1 MLKVVKVRLYPN
13 KEQQQ
18 LIHKTFG
25 SCRFVYNQ
33 LLDAKIKA
41 YECGDNLSIYE
52 LKKRLVPMK
61 KAKGGEFLNEVDST
75 ALQNSILNMDKA
87 FKNFFRKVKKGERKG
102 FPKFKSKHNSYQSYQ
117 TSTAKIKNGK
127 LYLPKIGEVK
137 AIFHRGMIAGKIK
150 TVTVSCIAN
159 QYYASINYDDGAK
172 EQLGVNNGQV
182 IALDVG
188 VKIFA
193 QVSNGEKIIVDKA
206 HDLLK
211 DIARVK
217 KLQKSL
223 SRKQKGSSN
232 RKKVKLKLAKAHLK
246 IKNKREDFLHKVS
259 HKLSENQAV
268 IVESLKIK
276 NMSKSAK
283 GTIESPGQNV
293 KAKSG
298 LNRSILQQSWGK
310 FFEMLEY
317 KLKRNG
323 GELIKVDPKYSS
335 QTCPKCGHIS
345 KENRKTQAKFKCV
358 KCGYY
363 GNADYVASVNLL
375 KLGAGTVLK
384 AS

>member
-1 MLKVVKVRLYPN
+1 LESKKD
-13 KEQQQ
+13 
-18 LIHKTFG
+18 G
-25 SCRFVYNQ
+25 S
-33 LLDAKIKA
+33 
-41 YECGDNLSIYE
+41 E
-52 LKKRLVPMK
+52 
-61 KAKGGEFLNEVDST
+61 
-75 ALQNSILNMDKA
+75 
-87 FKNFFRKVKKGERKG
+87 
-102 FPKFKSKHNSYQSYQ
+102 
-117 TSTAKIKNGK
+117 TAKKEDEKIVMPTIVMEYFHIKG
-127 LYLPKIGEVK
+127 
-137 AIFHRGMIAGKIK
+137 
-150 TVTVSCIAN
+150 
-159 QYYASINYDDGAK
+159 ASINYDDGAK

-182 IALDVG
+182 VAIDVG

-193 QVSNGEKIIVDKA
+193 QISNGEKIIVDKA
-206 HDLLK
+206 HDLSK

-223 SRKQKGSSN
+223 SRKQKGSNNS
-232 RKKVKLKLAKAHLK
+232 KLVKLKLAKAHLK

-283 GTIESPGQNV
+283 GTIESPCQNV

-323 GELIKVDPKYSS
+323 GEFIKVDPKYSS

-345 KENRKTQAKFKCV
+345 KENRKIQAKFKCV
-358 KCGYY
+358 RCGYY
-363 GNADYVASVNLL
+363 ANADYVASVNLL

>member
-13 KEQQQ
+13 KEQQL

-87 FKNFFRKVKKGERKG
+87 FKNFFRKVKQGERKG

-117 TSTAKIKNGK
+117 TSTAKIKNNK

-137 AIFHRGMIAGKIK
+137 AIFHRGIITGKIK

-182 IALDVG
+182 VAIDVG

-206 HDLLK
+206 HDLSK
-211 DIARVK
+211 VIARVK

-223 SRKQKGSSN
+223 SRKQKGSN
-232 RKKVKLKLAKAHLK
+232 NYKRVKLKLAKAHLK

-259 HKLSENQAV
+259 HKLSENQAI

-283 GTIESPGQNV
+283 GTIECPGQNV

-310 FFEMLEY
+310 FFKMLEY

-358 KCGYY
+358 RCGYY
-363 GNADYVASVNLL
+363 SNADYVASVNLL

>member
-1 MLKVVKVRLYPN
+1 
-13 KEQQQ
+13 
-18 LIHKTFG
+18 
-25 SCRFVYNQ
+25 
-33 LLDAKIKA
+33 
-41 YECGDNLSIYE
+41 
-52 LKKRLVPMK
+52 MK
-61 KAKGGEFLNEVDST
+61 NAEGGEFLKEVDST
-75 ALQNSILNMDKA
+75 ALQNSVLKIDIA
-87 FKNFFRKVKKGERKG
+87 YKNFFRRVEQGVAVG
-102 FPKFKSKHNSYQSYQ
+102 FPKFKSKHNSHQSYQ
-117 TSTAKIKNGK
+117 SSTATIKNKK
-127 LYLPKIGEVK
+127 LKLPKIGKVK
-137 AIFHRGMIAGKIK
+137 AIFHRGDITGKVK

-172 EQLGVNNGQV
+172 EQLGVNNGQTV
-182 IALDVG
+182 AIDAG
-188 VKIFA
+188 IKIFA
-193 QVSNGEKIIVDKA
+193 QISNGKKIIVDKD
-206 HDLLK
+206 HDLSK

-223 SRKQKGSSN
+223 SRKQKGLNN

-246 IKNKREDFLHKVS
+246 IKNKREDFLHKAS
-259 HKLSENQAV
+259 CKLSENQAV

-345 KENRKTQAKFKCV
+345 KENRKTQANFKCT
-358 KCGYY
+358 KCHYQA
-363 GNADYVASVNLL
+363 NADYVASINLL
-375 KLGAGTVLK
+375 NIGAGTALK

>member
-25 SCRFVYNQ
+25 SCRFAYNQ

-61 KAKGGEFLNEVDST
+61 RAKGGEFLNEVDST

-102 FPKFKSKHNSYQSYQ
+102 FPKFKSKHNPYQSYQ
-117 TSTAKIKNGK
+117 TSTAKVKNNK

-137 AIFHRGMIAGKIK
+137 AIFHRGMIDFKIK

-182 IALDVG
+182 VAIDVG

-206 HDLLK
+206 HDLSK

-223 SRKQKGSSN
+223 SRKQKGSN
-232 RKKVKLKLAKAHLK
+232 NYKRVKLKLAKAHLK

-283 GTIESPGQNV
+283 GTIESLGQNV

-323 GELIKVDPKYSS
+323 GEFIKVDPKYSS

-363 GNADYVASVNLL
+363 ANADYVASVC
-375 KLGAGTVLK
+375 
-384 AS
+384 

>member
-75 ALQNSILNMDKA
+75 ALQNSVLNMDKA
-87 FKNFFRKVKKGERKG
+87 FKNFFRMIKKGERKG

-137 AIFHRGMIAGKIK
+137 AIFHRGIIAGKIK
-150 TVTVSCIAN
+150 TVTVTCVAN
-159 QYYASINYDDGAK
+159 QYYASINYDNGVE
-172 EQLGVNNGQV
+172 EQVGVNNGQV
-182 IALDVG
+182 VAIDVG

-206 HDLLK
+206 HDLSK
-211 DIARVK
+211 DIVRVK
-217 KLQKSL
+217 KFQKSL
-223 SRKQKGSSN
+223 SRKQKGSN
-232 RKKVKLKLAKAHLK
+232 NYKRAKLKLSKAHLK
-246 IKNKREDFLHKVS
+246 IRNKREDFLHKVS
-259 HKLSENQAV
+259 HKLSENQAI

-283 GTIESPGQNV
+283 GTIESPGKNV

-323 GELIKVDPKYSS
+323 GELIKVNPKYSS
-335 QTCPKCGHIS
+335 QTCPKCGYIS

-375 KLGAGTVLK
+375 KLGAGAVLK

>member
-75 ALQNSILNMDKA
+75 ALQNSVLNMDKA
-87 FKNFFRKVKKGERKG
+87 FKNFFRMIKKGERKG

-137 AIFHRGMIAGKIK
+137 AIFHRGIIAGKIK
-150 TVTVSCIAN
+150 TVTVTCVAN
-159 QYYASINYDDGAK
+159 QYYASINYDNGVE
-172 EQLGVNNGQV
+172 EQVGVNNGQV
-182 IALDVG
+182 VAIDVG

-206 HDLLK
+206 HDLSK
-211 DIARVK
+211 DIVRVK
-217 KLQKSL
+217 KFQKSL
-223 SRKQKGSSN
+223 SRKQKGSN
-232 RKKVKLKLAKAHLK
+232 NYKKAKLKLSKAHLK
-246 IKNKREDFLHKVS
+246 IRNKREDFLHKVS
-259 HKLSENQAV
+259 HKLSENQAI

-283 GTIESPGQNV
+283 GTIESPGKNV

-323 GELIKVDPKYSS
+323 GELIKVNPKYSS
-335 QTCPKCGHIS
+335 QTCPKCGYIS